1 MKPQAFDDDATTMQ
15 FEVRDRALAHAQAEV
30 RRSRDL
36 VVQSAMALR
45 DAVMERTDWRQVV
58 ARRPATS
65 LAIAF
70 ALGFWLGH
78 RK

>member
-1 MKPQAFDDDATTMQ
+1 MKPQAFDDDATTIRFQ
-15 FEVRDRALAHAQAEV
+15 ARDASLAEAQAEV

-36 VVQSAMALR
+36 VVQSAIALR
-45 DAVMERTDWRQVV
+45 DAVMERTDWRQIV

-70 ALGFWLGH
+70 AIGLWLGH

>member
-1 MKPQAFDDDATTMQ
+1 MKPQPFDDDATTLTFQ
-15 FEVRDRALAHAQAEV
+15 AGDGALAQAQAEV

-36 VVQSAMALR
+36 VVQSAIALR
-45 DAVMERTDWRQVV
+45 DAVMERTDWRQIV
-58 ARRPATS
+58 ARRPVTS

-70 ALGFWLGH
+70 ALGLWLGH

>member
-1 MKPQAFDDDATTMQ
+1 MKPQAFDDDATTIRFQ
-15 FEVRDRALAHAQAEV
+15 TRDPALAEAQAEV

-36 VVQSAMALR
+36 VVQSAIALR
-45 DAVMERTDWRQVV
+45 DAVMERTDWRQIV

-65 LAIAF
+65 MAIAF
-70 ALGFWLGH
+70 AVGLWLGH

>member
-1 MKPQAFDDDATTMQ
+1 MKPQPFDDDATTMRIQ
-15 FEVRDRALAHAQAEV
+15 VRDHSLAQAQAEV

>member
-1 MKPQAFDDDATTMQ
+1 MKPQAFDDDATTIQ
-15 FEVRDRALAHAQAEV
+15 FQVRDPALAHAQAEV
-30 RRSRDL
+30 RKSRDL

>member
-1 MKPQAFDDDATTMQ
+1 MKPQAFDDDATTIR
-15 FEVRDRALAHAQAEV
+15 FERDGTLAQAQAEV
-30 RRSRDL
+30 RRSRDM

-70 ALGFWLGH
+70 ALGLWLGH